1 MKKQNLLFKLLN
13 QGVEEIIVK
22 ENLIKKLKTKR
33 KLNIK
38 FGIDPTSPKLHLGH
52 LVALKKLKQFQ
63 ELNHNIILIIGDF
76 TAQIGDPSLRNQT
89 RPPLSEKEV
98 KNNTKTYLNQI
109 KKIIDLKKAKIYY
122 NSEWLNK
129 GLKDLLK
136 IAQAAT
142 IQQILE
148 REDFQKRL
156 KEGSQITYLEGFYP
170 LLQGYDSVKIKANV
184 EIGGSDQKFNMLMA
198 RKIQRFFNQEEQDI
212 ITLTLLEGTD
222 GVRKM
227 SKSYNNYIAFEE
239 KPFEMFSKIMKIP
252 DNLIEK
258 YFKLLTD
265 IEVPLLKN
273 YRDQKIIL
281 AQEIVKIFYDEKT
294 ALKTKENWEKIF
306 SKKEIDKADLKI
318 LTINENKL
326 KLIDLLILAGIKSK
340 NEAKRLL
347 AQKAVEI
354 NQIIKTDPFKEIELK
369 DNDIIKIGKK
379 IIYKIKINK

>member
-1 MKKQNLLFKLLN
+1 MTKQNLINKILV
-13 QGVEEIIVK
+13 QGVEEIIIK
-22 ENLIKKLKTKR
+22 ENLIKKLTSKK
-33 KLNIK
+33 KLNVK
-38 FGIDPTSPKLHLGH
+38 FGIDPTSPDLHLGH
-52 LVALKKLKQFQ
+52 LIGLKKLKQFQ

-89 RPPLSEKEV
+89 RPPLSEKQI

-109 KKIIDLKKAKIYY
+109 KKIIDLSKAKIYY
-122 NSEWLNK
+122 NSEWLKK

-136 IAQAAT
+136 IAQSAT

-170 LLQGYDSVKIKANV
+170 LLQGYDSVKIKADV

-222 GVRKM
+222 GIRKM
-227 SKSYNNYIAFEE
+227 SKSYHNYIAFKE

-265 IEVPLLKN
+265 IEMPNLEN

-306 SKKEIDKADLKI
+306 SKKEIQKADLPI
-318 LTINENKL
+318 LKL
-326 KLIDLLILAGIKSK
+326 KKVEIKLIDLVILAGIKSK
-340 NEAKRLL
+340 NEAKRLI

-354 NQIIKTDPFKEIELK
+354 NQIIQTNPFENIKLK
-369 DNDIIKIGKK
+369 NQDILKIGKK
-379 IIYKIKINK
+379 IIYKIIIS